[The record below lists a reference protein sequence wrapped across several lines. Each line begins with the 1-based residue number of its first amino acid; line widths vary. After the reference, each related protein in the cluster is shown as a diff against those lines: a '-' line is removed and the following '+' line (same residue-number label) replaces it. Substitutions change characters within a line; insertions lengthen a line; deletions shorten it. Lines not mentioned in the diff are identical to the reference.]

1 MCESI
6 QKPVYEELM
15 NVNVVRMKPMSYE
28 QARTFTEADGHA
40 QMGTDQSF

>member
-15 NVNVVRMKPMSYE
+15 NVNVVRMKTQSYQ
-28 QARTFTEADGHA
+28 QARTFTRADVHT
-40 QMGTDQSF
+40 QMGTAWSL